1 MKFSTKIALAL
12 CILSLS
18 TALPAVALAQSS
30 NINSVT
36 SPTSSNLNAVCVVNN
51 STDVANDLQ
60 MLNAWA
66 VGDGGT
72 IAMWSGS
79 SWTTVTSPTS
89 MNLYSVVFN
98 NATSGWA
105 VGGNSNQGVI
115 LHYNGTW
122 GEWKTV
128 SFNGHAGGTDPINA
142 TLYGVTVASDGMS
155 GWAVGAN
162 GLALGWDGNTWY
174 AFTDASTNTLRA
186 VAMMHGSMD
195 AWAVGDSGTIVH
207 WDGAHWT
214 TMTSNT
220 VQPLYTIAILNSSFA
235 MAAGGSGSSG
245 VVLTMNGSG
254 WTALTNFRFGGGSG
268 TMTSSVNATVNCI
281 TLASA
286 TSGWACGDG
295 GLTMY
300 WTGSEW
306 DCNSNPTIG
315 NLNGISMIHGG
326 SAIQAWAVGDGGA
339 ILAFNGSAWV
349 PELPVIAVP
358 VILAIGLVAA
368 LFAKTKLSKKPLPL

>member
-1 MKFSTKIALAL
+1 MKFSTRIALAL

-18 TALPAVALAQSS
+18 TALPAVALAQTS

-36 SPTSSNLNAVCVVNN
+36 SPTSSNLNAVCIVNN

-79 SWTTVTSPTS
+79 SWTTVTSPTA

-105 VGGNSNQGVI
+105 VGGSSSQGVI
-115 LHYNGTW
+115 LYYNGTW
-122 GEWKTV
+122 NEWKTV
-128 SFNGHAGGTDPINA
+128 SFNGQAGGTDPINS
-142 TLYGVTVASDGMS
+142 TLYGVTVTIDGMN
-155 GWAVGAN
+155 GWIVGSN
-162 GLALGWDGNTWY
+162 GIALNWYGGTWY
-174 AFTDASTNTLRA
+174 GSPSVSTNTLRS
-186 VAMMHGSMD
+186 VAMYHGIDD
-195 AWAVGDSGTIVH
+195 AWAVGDSGTILH
-207 WDGAHWT
+207 WDGAQWT

-220 VQPLYTIAILNSSFA
+220 VQPLYTISVLNSSFA
-235 MAAGGSGSSG
+235 MAAGGSGSTG
-245 VVLTMNGSG
+245 VVLMMNSSG
-254 WTALTNFRFGGGSG
+254 WSTYTNFRFGGGSG
-268 TMTSSVNATVNCI
+268 TMTSSLNSTVNSI

-295 GLTMY
+295 GITMY

-306 DCNSNPTIG
+306 DCNSNPTMG
-315 NLNGISMIHGG
+315 NLNSISMIHGG
-326 SAIQAWAVGDGGA
+326 SAIQAWTVGDGGV
-339 ILAFNGSAWV
+339 ILAFNGSNWV

-358 VILAIGLVAA
+358 VVLAIGLVAA
-368 LFAKTKLSKKPLPL
+368 LFAKAKLSKKPLPL

>member
-1 MKFSTKIALAL
+1 MKFSTKLALAL
-12 CILSLS
+12 CILSLCTS
-18 TALPAVALAQSS
+18 LPAVALAQTS

-36 SPTSSNLNAVCVVNN
+36 SPTSIKLNAVCIVNN
-51 STDVANDLQ
+51 ATEVANDLQ

-105 VGGNSNQGVI
+105 VGGSSSQGVI

-122 GEWKTV
+122 GEWKIV
-128 SFNGHAGGTDPINA
+128 SYSGKAGATDPING
-142 TLYGVTVASDGMS
+142 TLYGVTVSSDGKT

-162 GLALGWDGNTWY
+162 GIALGWDGNTWY
-174 AFTDASTNTLRA
+174 GFTDASTNTLRA
-186 VAMMHGSMD
+186 VGMIHGSMD

-207 WDGAHWT
+207 WDGAKWNT
-214 TMTSNT
+214 LTSNT
-220 VQPLYTIAILNSSFA
+220 VQPLYTIAIQNASFA
-235 MAAGGSGSSG
+235 MAAGGSGNTG
-245 VVLTMNGSG
+245 VVLSMNGSG
-254 WTALTNFRFGGGSG
+254 WSTFTNFRFGGGSG
-268 TMTSSVNATVNCI
+268 STTSSLNATVNSI

-286 TSGWACGDG
+286 TSGWACGSG

-306 DCNSNPTIG
+306 DCNSNPTMG

-326 SAIQAWAVGDGGA
+326 NAIQAWAVGDNGA
-339 ILAFNGSAWV
+339 IIAFNGSNWV

-358 VILAIGLVAA
+358 VILAVGLVAA
-368 LFAKTKLSKKPLPL
+368 LFAKTKLVKKPLLL

>member
-1 MKFSTKIALAL
+1 MKFSIKIALAL
-12 CILSLS
+12 CILSLCTS
-18 TALPAVALAQSS
+18 LPAVALAETS

-36 SPTSSNLNAVCVVNN
+36 SPTSSNLNAVCIVNN
-51 STDVANDLQ
+51 STEVANDLQ

-79 SWTTVTSPTS
+79 SWTTVTSPTA

-122 GEWKTV
+122 SEWKTV
-128 SFNGHAGGTDPINA
+128 SFSGNAGGTDPINA
-142 TLYGVTVASDGMS
+142 TLYGVTVSSDGMS
-155 GWAVGAN
+155 GWAVGSN
-162 GLALGWDGNTWY
+162 GIALGWDGKTWFG
-174 AFTDASTNTLRA
+174 FTDVSTSTLRA
-186 VAMMHGSMD
+186 VGMVHGSMD

-207 WDGAHWT
+207 WNGAQWI
-214 TMTSNT
+214 TMKSNT
-220 VQPLYTIAILNSSFA
+220 VQPLYTIGILNNSFA
-235 MAAGGSGSSG
+235 MAGGGNGNTGVILMMNSSGWGAFTVFKFGGSG
-245 VVLTMNGSG
+245 
-254 WTALTNFRFGGGSG
+254 ATNNLN
-268 TMTSSVNATVNCI
+268 TTVNSI

-286 TSGWACGDG
+286 TSGWACGDS

-306 DCNSNPTIG
+306 DCNSNPTMG

-326 SAIQAWAVGDGGA
+326 NAIQAWTVGDGGV
-339 ILAFNGSAWV
+339 ILAFNGTKWV
-349 PELPVIAVP
+349 PELPVVAVP

-368 LFAKTKLSKKPLPL
+368 LFAKTKLFKKPLPL

>member
-1 MKFSTKIALAL
+1 
-12 CILSLS
+12 
-18 TALPAVALAQSS
+18 
-30 NINSVT
+30 
-36 SPTSSNLNAVCVVNN
+36 
-51 STDVANDLQ
+51 

-79 SWTTVTSPTS
+79 SWTTVTSPTA

-122 GEWKTV
+122 SEWKLV
-128 SFNGHAGGTDPINA
+128 SFSGHAGGTDPINA
-142 TLYGVTVASDGMS
+142 TLYGVTVSSDGMS

-186 VAMMHGSMD
+186 VGMMHGSLD

-245 VVLTMNGSG
+245 VVLTMNGNG

-268 TMTSSVNATVNCI
+268 TMTSGVNATVNSI

-306 DCNSNPTIG
+306 DCNSNPTMG

-339 ILAFNGSAWV
+339 ILAFNGSSWV
-349 PELPVIAVP
+349 PELPVFAVP